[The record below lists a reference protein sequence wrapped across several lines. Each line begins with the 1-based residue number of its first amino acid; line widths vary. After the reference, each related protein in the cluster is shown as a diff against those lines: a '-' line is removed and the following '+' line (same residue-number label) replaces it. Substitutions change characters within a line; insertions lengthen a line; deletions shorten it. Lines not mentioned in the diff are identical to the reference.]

1 MKLKCDLK
9 NCYGIENF
17 SKEFDFSKNKTF
29 LIYASNGIMK
39 TSFAKTFKQLQD
51 GLEPK
56 EEIYQDKSEYK
67 IQIDNV
73 DISRDEIFVIKP
85 YVQKCES
92 KNISTLLVDED
103 SKEKYEKELKEISKL
118 KTVFLDKI
126 SKKSGRTKNDVENQI
141 LSDFNFNDG
150 FYAFL
155 LQWNSQNPDP
165 LCKDVNYSHI
175 FDKNNKITEFLKDEN
190 LQNNIAKYSERYNE
204 ILEKTPF
211 FGKNAFNPSKAD
223 DVLISLRTNK
233 FFTNNNKVKL
243 DGEDVLLSEEDLYR
257 KFEEAKKELTND
269 AELKKIQD
277 SITKNADVRNFQAL
291 IESKPEIINELN
303 DLPKLKTKIW
313 NAYFAEHQEDIENLR
328 FLYEKHY
335 ATLKGIEEKAILEST
350 KWFKVIEIFKQRFE
364 VPFEIGLKNSK
375 SAILGKEVPNIEFKF
390 RNRSGELK
398 EINRDKLESIEVLS
412 QGERRAL
419 YLLNII
425 FEIESRIEK
434 NSRTLFIIDDV
445 SDSFD
450 YRNKYAII
458 EYLRELPH
466 KAEGR
471 FYQIILTHNFDF
483 FRTVQE
489 RILMDDYKREFSFI
503 AQKNKDGRIEML
515 PAGNKNIVS
524 PFKSWKSTLKD
535 QYNPKLAI
543 AMIPFVRELL
553 GYLSKSDSHYNN
565 LTDSMHVKA
574 NTKTITF
581 FDLAL
586 IYKDVLAID
595 ITGSSNSVFES
606 IISIADGILMEKDEL
621 AVNLE
626 NKIILSIAS
635 RLKAEYYM
643 ESCGI
648 TLEKT
653 IGKTFEKYKKKYQLD
668 DSQKDVIRILEKVV
682 IMTPENIHL
691 NSFMYEPILDMSD
704 WHLKEIYKNVS
715 NFN

>member
-1 MKLKCDLK
+1 
-9 NCYGIENF
+9 
-17 SKEFDFSKNKTF
+17 
-29 LIYASNGIMK
+29 
-39 TSFAKTFKQLQD
+39 
-51 GLEPK
+51 
-56 EEIYQDKSEYK
+56 
-67 IQIDNV
+67 
-73 DISRDEIFVIKP
+73 
-85 YVQKCES
+85 
-92 KNISTLLVDED
+92 
-103 SKEKYEKELKEISKL
+103 
-118 KTVFLDKI
+118 
-126 SKKSGRTKNDVENQI
+126 
-141 LSDFNFNDG
+141 
-150 FYAFL
+150 
-155 LQWNSQNPDP
+155 
-165 LCKDVNYSHI
+165 
-175 FDKNNKITEFLKDEN
+175 
-190 LQNNIAKYSERYNE
+190 
-204 ILEKTPF
+204 
-211 FGKNAFNPSKAD
+211 
-223 DVLISLRTNK
+223 
-233 FFTNNNKVKL
+233 
-243 DGEDVLLSEEDLYR
+243 
-257 KFEEAKKELTND
+257 
-269 AELKKIQD
+269 
-277 SITKNADVRNFQAL
+277 
-291 IESKPEIINELN
+291 
-303 DLPKLKTKIW
+303 
-313 NAYFAEHQEDIENLR
+313 
-328 FLYEKHY
+328 
-335 ATLKGIEEKAILEST
+335 
-350 KWFKVIEIFKQRFE
+350 
-364 VPFEIGLKNSK
+364 
-375 SAILGKEVPNIEFKF
+375 
-390 RNRSGELK
+390 
-398 EINRDKLESIEVLS
+398 
-412 QGERRAL
+412 
-419 YLLNII
+419 
-425 FEIESRIEK
+425 
-434 NSRTLFIIDDV
+434 
-445 SDSFD
+445 
-450 YRNKYAII
+450 
-458 EYLRELPH
+458 
-466 KAEGR
+466 
-471 FYQIILTHNFDF
+471 
-483 FRTVQE
+483 
-489 RILMDDYKREFSFI
+489 MDDYKREFSFI